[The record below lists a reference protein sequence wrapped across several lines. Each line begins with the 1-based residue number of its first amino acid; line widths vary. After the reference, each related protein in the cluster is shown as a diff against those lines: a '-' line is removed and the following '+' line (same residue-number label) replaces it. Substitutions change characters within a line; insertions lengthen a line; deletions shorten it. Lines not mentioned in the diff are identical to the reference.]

1 MKGKLNMNNKKTKI
15 RFMSKL
21 VSIAILGAIL
31 PTTMQYF
38 NKDINKVYAIGP
50 KEEFSKKL
58 DSSGIEIIFLNPKYF
73 YFVDDGYGVLYVPH
87 GVTSLAP
94 GALAN
99 LPANVKVVVLPGTI
113 KNLNA
118 NIFGNNE
125 EEIKNNTIKNR
136 KIDNIFIH
144 PDCNFENAS
153 ETNQIGDIKVNK
165 YYKFTWDE
173 RYGTTFTAPLIN
185 TIALDPKYAPKGPA
199 GGTIIIPNNFT
210 SIDPGTFQN
219 CNFEKIKFSDNI
231 TNLPENL
238 CNGNNN
244 VKCVILPE
252 KCTKIGKG
260 CFKDCKNLEQVV
272 FPTSSLTLIDDE
284 AFAHCNLS
292 ETELP
297 SAAVFGKAAF
307 AYSKIKDIII
317 PPACVHIDNF
327 CFFGC
332 DNVNCLEFGK
342 DENGFC
348 NLRFIGDKALA
359 VDAPN
364 EPSEILENGDVGY
377 YIGNDQ
383 LAWQKIREGT
393 LKIPL
398 KCTFSE
404 FAFDKDTSIKPLLA
418 TSLDK
423 KILTSTK
430 FIYSEPACV
439 KTTP

>member
-1 MKGKLNMNNKKTKI
+1 M
-15 RFMSKL
+15 
-21 VSIAILGAIL
+21 
-31 PTTMQYF
+31 
-38 NKDINKVYAIGP
+38 YAIGP
-50 KEEFSKKL
+50 KEGFSGEL
-58 DSSGIEIIFLNPKYF
+58 DSSGIGILFLNPKYCD
-73 YFVDDGYGVLYVPH
+73 FVDDGYMLLYVPH

-99 LPANVKVVVLPGTI
+99 LPANVKGVVLPGTI

-118 NIFGNNE
+118 NILGDNE

-144 PDCNFENAS
+144 PDCRFENAS
-153 ETNQIGDIKVNK
+153 GTNQIGDIKVNK

-173 RYGTTFTAPLIN
+173 KYGTTFTAPLIN

-252 KCTKIGKG
+252 KCTKIGKCSFEG
-260 CFKDCKNLEQVV
+260 CKNLKRVV
-272 FPTSSLTLIDDE
+272 FPKSLTLIDDE

-297 SAAVFGKAAF
+297 SATVFGKAAF

-317 PPACVHIDNF
+317 PPDCVHIDNF

-364 EPSEILENGDVGY
+364 EPPEILENGDVVLH
-377 YIGNDQ
+377 IGDGFQ
-383 LAWQKIREGT
+383 LAWQKIREET
-393 LKIPL
+393 LKIPRQT
-398 KCTFSE
+398 TFSE
-404 FAFDKDTSIKPLLA
+404 FAFDKDVSIKPLFA
-418 TSLDK
+418 TSLRK
-423 KILTSTK
+423 KFLSKAK

>member
-1 MKGKLNMNNKKTKI
+1 MNNKKTKI

-50 KEEFSKKL
+50 KEGFSGEL
-58 DSSGIEIIFLNPKYF
+58 DSSGIGILCLNPEYCN
-73 YFVDDGYGVLYVPH
+73 FVDDGYMLLYVPR
-87 GVTSLAP
+87 GVTSLAQ

-99 LPANVKVVVLPGTI
+99 LPANVKGVVLPDTI
-113 KNLNA
+113 KNLNT
-118 NIFGNNE
+118 NTLGDNEKEINN
-125 EEIKNNTIKNR
+125 NAIKNR

-153 ETNQIGDIKVNK
+153 GTNQIGDIKVNK
-165 YYKFTWDE
+165 YYEFTWDE

-199 GGTIIIPNNFT
+199 GDTFSIPDNFT
-210 SIDPGTFQN
+210 SMDDGAFQK
-219 CNFEKIKFSDNI
+219 CNFKKIKFSDNI
-231 TNLPENL
+231 SVLPKDLCKGNEN
-238 CNGNNN
+238 
-244 VKCVILPE
+244 VECVILPE

-260 CFKDCKNLEQVV
+260 CFKGCKNLKQVG
-272 FPTSSLTLIDDE
+272 FPKSSLTLIDDE

-297 SAAVFGKAAF
+297 SATVFGKAAF

-317 PPACVHIDNF
+317 PPDCVHIDNF

-348 NLRFIGDKALA
+348 NLRFIGNKALA
-359 VDAPN
+359 VN
-364 EPSEILENGDVGY
+364 EPNHGMIIEEEIENGNSVW
-377 YIGNDQ
+377 YIGYTSSQ
-383 LAWQKIREGT
+383 LAFKKVQDGFLE
-393 LKIPL
+393 IPSQT
-398 KCTFSE
+398 TFSNY
-404 FAFDKDTSIKPLLA
+404 AFSTYVTVRPSFVTI
-418 TSLDK
+418 LDK
-423 KILTSTK
+423 KLLSKAK